1 MHFLENVKTTLKKRE
16 REIIT
21 LAKKNEKLN
30 NLSTT
35 LLDSLQT
42 ILRHSDVAM
51 SYDERKGLK
60 KETESL
66 VSSINAHLM
75 VEETDVIKLKGES

>member
-1 MHFLENVKTTLKKRE
+1 MHFLENVKTTLKNRE
-16 REIIT
+16 REIIA

-42 ILRHSDVAM
+42 VLRHSDVAM

-60 KETESL
+60 DETEGL
-66 VSSINAHLM
+66 VASINASLM
-75 VEETDVIKLKGES
+75 VEEREE